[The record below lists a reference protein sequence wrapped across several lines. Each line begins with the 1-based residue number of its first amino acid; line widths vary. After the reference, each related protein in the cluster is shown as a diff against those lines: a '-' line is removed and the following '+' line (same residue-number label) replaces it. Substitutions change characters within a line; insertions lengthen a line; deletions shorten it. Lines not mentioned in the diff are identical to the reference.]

1 MEQAGWSGYSEQ
13 YLLSERLPGTCRS
26 RMAKSA
32 FSVIICLKR
41 MRPLLITCV
50 VVGLLASASAQ
61 SGFRLPHRGGM
72 GGRIKVHRRRFSMHD
87 EQALYRVSADKQAPS
102 QLKIDAYK
110 IVAGTPEFMG
120 ALICHYTDGTSAFTC
135 TANTPRHDEW
145 KFHLEDNILR
155 GTLTL
160 DNGATLYRRV
170 VLHRS
175 SSNENPKK

>member
-1 MEQAGWSGYSEQ
+1 VSGYSEQ

-32 FSVIICLKR
+32 FSVIICLER

-61 SGFRLPHRGGM
+61 SASDSHIEGAWEGESKCTVAGSPC
-72 GGRIKVHRRRFSMHD
+72 HD
-87 EQALYRVSADKQAPS
+87 EQALYRISADKQAPS